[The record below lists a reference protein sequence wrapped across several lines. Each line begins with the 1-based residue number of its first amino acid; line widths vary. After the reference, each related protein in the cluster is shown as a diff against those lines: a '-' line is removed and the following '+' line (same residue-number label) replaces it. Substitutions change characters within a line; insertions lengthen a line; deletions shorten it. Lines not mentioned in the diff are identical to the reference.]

1 MRETMKWKKLGII
14 IPPNKEIAWM
24 AEYAGPSFV
33 RILNDRV
40 LVYVSG
46 RDVHNVSRVGIVEVS
61 LSEKSF
67 GIVKTEPR
75 PCLEIGQLGLFDEN
89 GASYPW
95 LVENNG
101 QIFMYYVG
109 WVNGGRSRFQNYT
122 GLAISTDDGYTFERF
137 KNTPILDRTDKEPF
151 GSGSCCVFKEA
162 EQWIMYYTA
171 FEPWVEKKTIIRPTY
186 NVKKAYSSDGINWE
200 RKQEVVIDFKSEAEY
215 VIGKPMLM
223 RDSDCYKLWV
233 SCRGDSYRIGYAES
247 YNQGKTYVRKDEN
260 VGIDVSPTGWDSES
274 VEYAFVFD
282 YKENRY
288 MIYNGNSYG
297 KTGIGL
303 AILETQ

>member
-1 MRETMKWKKLGII
+1 MKWKKLGVI
-14 IPPNKEIAWM
+14 IPPNKEVSWM

-33 RILNDRV
+33 RILNDQV

-46 RDVHNVSRVGIVEVS
+46 RDVHNISRVGIVEVA
-61 LSEKSF
+61 LDQENYK
-67 GIVKTEPR
+67 IIKVEPK

-122 GLAISTDDGYTFERF
+122 GLAVSNDNGFTFERI
-137 KNTPILDRTDKEPF
+137 KNTPILDRTDEEPF
-151 GSGSCCVFKEA
+151 GSGSCCVFQEG
-162 EQWIMYYTA
+162 EGWIMYYTA
-171 FEPWVEKKTIIRPTY
+171 FEPWVEKTKNNRPTY
-186 NVKKAYSSDGINWE
+186 NVKKAYSKDGINWE
-200 RKQEVVIDFKSEAEY
+200 RKQEVVVDFKNEEEY

-233 SCRGDSYRIGYAES
+233 CCRGESYRIGYAES
-247 YNQGKTYVRKDEN
+247 YDQGKTYVRKDEK
-260 VGIDVSPTGWDSES
+260 VGIDVSPTGWDSQS
-274 VEYAFVFD
+274 IEYAYVFD
-282 YKENRY
+282 YKRNRY
-288 MIYNGNSYG
+288 MIYNGNDFG
-297 KTGIGL
+297 KTGVGL
-303 AILETQ
+303 AILEK